1 MKNLEQPSTKLL
13 KSSSPVAVRAFLA
26 LLTLFCF
33 STALLALP
41 PERKDMRAGNKAYGK
56 GDYATAEIEYRRA
69 LDKVSESANAKFNL
83 GNALFKQTDS
93 ADMQG
98 DGVKQQVEQARKLYE
113 TVAEAD
119 VRDEQKAAAYYNQGN
134 TYLRDQDFRAAAEAY
149 KKSLR
154 LNPNDMEA
162 KQNLVYAQAMSNM
175 QQQQPQPQPQQNQDQ
190 NKNDDQNKDQNKDQ
204 QQDQPQDDKN
214 QPDKPQPQ
222 DKNQPDKQQQQREEK
237 ISKEDAQRMLQ
248 ALEQQEKET
257 QEKVKKEKAQKAKQR
272 STEKNW

>member
-13 KSSSPVAVRAFLA
+13 NPSSPVAVRAFLA

-41 PERKDMRAGNKAYGK
+41 PERKDMRAGNKAYSK

-98 DGVKQQVEQARKLYE
+98 EGVKQQVEQARKLYE

-119 VRDEQKAAAYYNQGN
+119 VHNQQKAAAYYNQGN
-134 TYLRDQDFRAAAEAY
+134 TYLREQDFRAAAEAY

-162 KQNLVYAQAMSNM
+162 KQNLVYAQAMSNL
-175 QQQQPQPQPQQNQDQ
+175 QQQQPQPQQNQDQ
-190 NKNDDQNKDQNKDQ
+190 NKDDDQNKDQNKDQ

-214 QPDKPQPQ
+214 QQDKPQPQ